1 MAVALA
7 MSALPASADVIL
19 GIGSVY
25 AAPGSSGNTIEVDVQ
40 NTGGSSIV
48 VGGFNF
54 QIYAN
59 SAIDF
64 TGAGFS
70 TSAAYVFAGDSFDQA
85 YSVPL
90 NTSSGSS
97 LSGAIF
103 RTEAMAMFWARDRR
117 WVWRW

>member
-1 MAVALA
+1 MCA
-7 MSALPASADVIL
+7 MSASDGVIVE
-19 GIGSVY
+19 IGSVL
-25 AAPGSSGNTIEVDVQ
+25 AGRGSSGNTIEVDVQ

-54 QIYAN
+54 QIYAH

-70 TSAAYVFAGDSFDQA
+70 TSAAYGFVGDSFDQA
-85 YSVPL
+85 HSVPL
-90 NTSSGSS
+90 NTISGSS

-103 RTEAMAMFWARDRR
+103 RTVAMAMFWARDRR